1 MTTKTELLLL
11 RAKIDS
17 LNDARVE
24 LSIAGHLTNNQE
36 IDLLDMVDAL
46 EDRFIALT
54 NSLKA

>member
-1 MTTKTELLLL
+1 MITKTDLLLL

-24 LSIAGHLTNNQE
+24 LSTAGHLTNNQE
-36 IDLLDMVDAL
+36 IDLLDTVDAL

-54 NSLKA
+54 NSLNA